1 MCIRETEFSSLL
13 QPYPSFRSAR
23 LVLPVKGSVPAAT
36 VPRLALYLRKVRELR
51 AQGRERVSSQELAE
65 LVDLNPAQIR
75 KDLSYFGEFG
85 VRGVGYEVARLAGE
99 IERCLGLS
107 RTWNM
112 IIVGAGQ
119 LGTALAWYRGFTQ
132 QGFRLAGVFDSS
144 PKKIGGSIG
153 PGQVMAV
160 AGLEQFCRQRDAS
173 DERVDIALVAVP
185 AEAAQV
191 TVDRLVAAGIRA
203 ILSFAPVRVS
213 VPPEVLVRQVDLS
226 SELMHLSFFLS
237 HEHTPS

>member
-13 QPYPSFRSAR
+13 QPCPSLRSAR

-153 PGQVMAV
+153 LGQVMAV